1 MNQFI
6 ESLCRLYDSN
16 KIDNMQLDKLLSS
29 QKITQEEYNYIISKD
44 KEVQYVHDF
53 T

>member
-6 ESLCRLYDSN
+6 ESLHRLYDSN
-16 KIDNMQLDKLLSS
+16 KIDGIQLDKLLTSK
-29 QKITQEEYNYIISKD
+29 KITQEEYHYIISKD

>member
-6 ESLCRLYDSN
+6 ESLKRLYDSN
-16 KIDNMQLDKLLSS
+16 KINDAQLDKLLAS
-29 QKITQEEYNYIISKD
+29 QKISKQEYDYIVSKD